1 MIEIPWH
8 CKPAFDE
15 LLGSLSHGDAE
26 QTDHRQRWRVG
37 CAVIR
42 GDRHPSSAGVWACKG
57 TRPVLNTRRVGNFR
71 GVVVNQ
77 NEKEI
82 HKFRKRP
89 FKSPFLLTQVLEITE
104 TPAIIP
110 SCRHQWLTRQ
120 VQCRC
125 RLLGRSLACREP
137 FLPQGLLSTSA
148 GWGR

>member
-1 MIEIPWH
+1 MNVQSTMIEIPWH

-71 GVVVNQ
+71 GVVLNQ

-82 HKFRKRP
+82 HKFRN
-89 FKSPFLLTQVLEITE
+89 E
-104 TPAIIP
+104 T
-110 SCRHQWLTRQ
+110 L
-120 VQCRC
+120 
-125 RLLGRSLACREP
+125 
-137 FLPQGLLSTSA
+137 
-148 GWGR
+148 